1 MIIRI
6 CDDDQDSAET
16 WVAEIASVV
25 GDAHSVERL
34 EHPVPAIEVLVDR
47 KKAAQ
52 DTGSFDVVQPTQFDD
67 FDILVVDYDLI
78 HIDKGGNRTTGE
90 GVARLAKAY
99 SRCNLVVVLNQFS
112 KVDFD
117 LTMTGHLESW
127 ADVNIDARS
136 VGEPSLWQAGG
147 SDFAPSYWAPL
158 LELADQRKAFA
169 EKLAGQMDAPILAAL
184 ELSTDDLTGISDQ
197 AFAFLSESAKALDQ
211 LGTVTS
217 AEFIRQSLAK
227 KDADALLASPP
238 EFAARLVA
246 SRIAHWLDRSVWRP
260 LDALI
265 DAAHLIERRPYL
277 TTATADQM
285 LDLGWWASLR
295 NGELGALREE
305 VKAAALLG
313 QVSRLVGKP
322 VFSNARL
329 EADALSTEL
338 ANAYDYPPT
347 ADVVF
352 AEDTSRFVERSAA
365 KEFRAGFGNFN
376 DRRFVEY
383 LQGKDY
389 GPVRRFAFG
398 H

>member
-1 MIIRI
+1 MIVRI
-6 CDDDQDSAET
+6 CDDDPDSAET
-16 WVAEIASVV
+16 WVAEIAGLLSE
-25 GDAHSVERL
+25 GHSVERIADPL
-34 EHPVPAIEVLVDR
+34 PAIQVLVDR

-52 DTGSFDVVQPTQFDD
+52 DAGSFDIGEPTPFDD
-67 FDILVVDYDLI
+67 FDVLVVDYDLI
-78 HIDKGGNRTTGE
+78 HIDEGGNRTTGE
-90 GVARLAKAY
+90 GVARLVKAY
-99 SRCNLVVVLNQFS
+99 SRGNLVVVLNQFS

-127 ADVNIDARS
+127 ADVNIDSRS
-136 VGEPSLWQAGG
+136 IGETSLWKSGDTQ
-147 SDFAPSYWAPL
+147 FAPSYWAPL
-158 LELADQRKAFA
+158 LNLADERKAFA
-169 EKLAGQMDAPILAAL
+169 KKLAEQMDQPILAAL
-184 ELSTDDLTGISDQ
+184 ELGADDLTGISDQ

-211 LGTVTS
+211 LAAVTP
-217 AEFIRQSLAK
+217 AEFVRQILAK
-227 KDADALLASPP
+227 KDADALLASSP

-277 TTATADQM
+277 TTANTDQM
-285 LDLGWWASLR
+285 LDLGWWGSLR
-295 NGELGALREE
+295 NGELGVLREE
-305 VKAAALLG
+305 VKSAALLD
-313 QVSRLVGKP
+313 QVSRLLGRP
-322 VFSNARL
+322 VFSSARL
-329 EADALSTEL
+329 DADAFSTKL
-338 ANAYDYPPT
+338 ANFYNYPPT

-352 AEDTSRFVERSAA
+352 AEDTSRFVERSKA

-398 H
+398 D